1 MVANVSPQP
10 VGLFSPEQRLFT
22 FSTMSVIAVAAYNN
36 LSVSAALPAI
46 GDDLGHLAWLPWVVT
61 VELVTSAI
69 AVLAVGPVI
78 DSLGTKRVV
87 RVLLVAFIVAA
98 VIAALAP
105 TMAILILGRALQGL
119 AAGALIATVMAAMGL
134 AVPDHLRAR
143 AYAANASVWGVMG
156 LAGPALAA
164 GLLLVFD
171 WPAIFLVNIPV
182 AIFAFA
188 VGRNTFPGPT
198 ADAPASTVDRRGL
211 ALAAAFTFV
220 GLGALSAL
228 AWWTPILVV
237 AAALLVVAYVRY
249 ERTAANPV
257 LQIRHIVGNKFRWLN
272 ITTFLII
279 SGGIA
284 ANSFLPVYAK
294 AGRGFTTGEAAF
306 TVVFMTVGW
315 TIGAFASSK
324 LVETHT
330 GEDVIVLFASIL
342 ALAVGS
348 AALLVGLDAS
358 LWIVF
363 PCFFVSGL
371 GIGGVSSVGLAVL
384 QGKAL
389 PAQMGRV
396 NSAHQFI
403 RTLGFSYGAAIGG
416 GVLFG
421 VVAARLG
428 SAELVRDL
436 LSDDAPASVP
446 VETIQ
451 SVTDGFFWA
460 LVAAAIL
467 CSLAVLASLRLRI
480 TSIAARDERTEAPV
494 RG

>member
-1 MVANVSPQP
+1 
-10 VGLFSPEQRLFT
+10 
-22 FSTMSVIAVAAYNN
+22 MSVIGVAAYNN

-61 VELVTSAI
+61 VELVAAAI
-69 AVLAVGPVI
+69 AVLAIGPVI
-78 DSLGTKRVV
+78 DSLGSKRVL
-87 RVLLVAFIVAA
+87 RVLLIAFIVAA

-105 TMAILILGRALQGL
+105 TMAVLILGRALQGL
-119 AAGALIATVMAAMGL
+119 ASGALIATVMAAMGL
-134 AVPDHLRAR
+134 AVPEHLRAR
-143 AYAANASVWGVMG
+143 AYATNAAVWGVMG

-164 GLLLVFD
+164 GLLLIFD
-171 WPAIFLVNIPV
+171 WPALLLVNVPV
-182 AIFAFA
+182 AIFAFT
-188 VGRNTFPGPT
+188 VGRNAFPGPT
-198 ADAPASTVDRRGL
+198 DNAPASTMDRRGL

-220 GLGALSAL
+220 GLGALSSL
-228 AWWTPILVV
+228 AWWTPILVAV
-237 AAALLVVAYVRY
+237 AALLVVVYLRY
-249 ERTAANPV
+249 ERTAPNPV
-257 LQIRHIVGNKFRWLN
+257 LQIRHIVGNDFRWLN
-272 ITTFLII
+272 IAAFLVI

-294 AGRGFTTGEAAF
+294 AGRGFTTGQAAF

-315 TIGAFASSK
+315 TIGAFSSSK
-324 LVETHT
+324 LVETRT
-330 GEDVIVLFASIL
+330 GEDVIVVFVSIL
-342 ALAVGS
+342 ALAVGL

-363 PCFFVSGL
+363 PCFLVSGI

-384 QGKAL
+384 QTKAL

-403 RTLGFSYGAAIGG
+403 RMLGFSYGAAIGG

-421 VVAARLG
+421 VVAAKLG

-436 LSDDAPASVP
+436 LGDDAPTSVP

-451 SVTDGFFWA
+451 SVKDGFFWA
-460 LVAAAIL
+460 LVAAATL
-467 CSLAVLASLRLRI
+467 CSLAVVASIRLRI
-480 TSIAARDERTEAPV
+480 TSIGLRDERTEVPV

>member
-1 MVANVSPQP
+1 MAANVSPQP
-10 VGLFSPEQRLFT
+10 TGLFSPELRLFT

-78 DSLGTKRVV
+78 DSLGTKRVM
-87 RVLLVAFIVAA
+87 RVVLIAFIIAS

-105 TMAILILGRALQGL
+105 TMAVLIVGRALQGL
-119 AAGALIATVMAAMGL
+119 AVGALIATVMAAMGL
-134 AVPDHLRAR
+134 AVPEHLRAR
-143 AYAANASVWGVMG
+143 AYATNATVWGVMG
-156 LAGPALAA
+156 LAGPAVAA

-171 WPAIFLVNIPV
+171 WPALFLVNVPV
-182 AIFAFA
+182 AVFALA

-198 ADAPASTVDRRGL
+198 AGAPASTMDRRGL
-211 ALAAAFTFV
+211 ALAAAFILV
-220 GLGALSAL
+220 GLGAVSAL
-228 AWWTPILVV
+228 TWWTPILVV
-237 AAALLVVAYVRY
+237 TAALLVVAYLRY
-249 ERTAANPV
+249 ERTAPNPV
-257 LQIRHIVGNKFRWLN
+257 LQIRHIVGNEFRWLN
-272 ITTFLII
+272 VTTLLVL
-279 SGGIA
+279 GGGVA

-315 TIGAFASSK
+315 TTGAFASSK
-324 LVETHT
+324 LVETRS
-330 GEDVIVLFASIL
+330 GEDVIVVSASVL
-342 ALAVGS
+342 TLAVGS
-348 AALLVGLDAS
+348 AALFVGLDAS

-363 PCFFVSGL
+363 PCFLGSGVGVG
-371 GIGGVSSVGLAVL
+371 GISSVGLSLL
-384 QGKAL
+384 QSKTV

-421 VVAARLG
+421 VVAAKLG

-436 LSDDAPASVP
+436 LGDDAPTGVP
-446 VETIQ
+446 VETIH
-451 SVTDGFFWA
+451 SVRDGFFWT
-460 LVAAAIL
+460 LVAAALL
-467 CSLAVLASLRLRI
+467 CLLGVLASIQLRV
-480 TSIAARDERTEAPV
+480 TSIGARDERTEVPA